1 MREEF
6 APGES
11 NASQF
16 MLPFLFSYL
25 LSSLTREE
33 ILALPI
39 VMTLPFLL
47 QSSPQSQHPFET
59 AHLIPCLLKSF
70 FFLSF
75 ILYYY
80 YIMSDVLLGVPGCK
94 RLRGSVTLRQVY
106 VT

>member
-25 LSSLTREE
+25 LSSLTR

-59 AHLIPCLLKSF
+59 THLIPCLLKSF

-75 ILYYY
+75 FLYY
-80 YIMSDVLLGVPGCK
+80 YIMCDVLLGVPDCK